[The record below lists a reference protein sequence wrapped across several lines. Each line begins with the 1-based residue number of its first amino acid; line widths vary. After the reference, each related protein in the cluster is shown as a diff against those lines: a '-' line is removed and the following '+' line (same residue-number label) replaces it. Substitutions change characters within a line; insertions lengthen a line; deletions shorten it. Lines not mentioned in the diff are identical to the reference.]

1 MTTQRLSPAMR
12 NALFAICHGG
22 LRNHSV
28 LPTATQQTLTALQ
41 QRGLI
46 DLQGNPTEAGRAVFA
61 PLSLPPKAAAA
72 TRDNARPV
80 NVVFLSGAV
89 DAIPIE
95 NDRRFFPVYA
105 DELRREIKQYITP
118 QDAAPC

>member
-28 LPTATQQTLTALQ
+28 LPAATQQTLAALQ

-46 DLQGNPTEAGRAVFA
+46 DQQGNPTEAGRAVFGVRNSTA
-61 PLSLPPKAAAA
+61 YVVWHLVGPQGCGKTQYA
-72 TRDNARPV
+72 TRSIAAISKMGGV
-80 NVVFLSGAV
+80 GVLI
-89 DAIPIE
+89 DAH
-95 NDRRFFPVYA
+95 
-105 DELRREIKQYITP
+105 
-118 QDAAPC
+118 